1 MHIFPR
7 IFFGV
12 ARVTPALFR
21 DVWFHVG
28 PQNAGITSFYLD
40 AVSGIDV
47 PVNSAASDV
56 RPRARPRAVSLQSP
70 Q

>member
-1 MHIFPR
+1 MHIFLAYFSEWHASPLRCFAMCGFMLAPR
-7 IFFGV
+7 M
-12 ARVTPALFR
+12 RV
-21 DVWFHVG
+21 
-28 PQNAGITSFYLD
+28 SFYLD